1 MHPLFFCA
9 AARYRYR
16 DMAFMDGFSN
26 IHVVGAGG
34 IGVSAVARLLARRGK
49 TVTGSDGAESEI
61 TRGLAD
67 VGVNV
72 AIGADAA
79 HVPADAD
86 LLLYSTAVPDAHPER
101 AAATV
106 RGIRQVSYPEFL
118 GELTKEYKT
127 ICVSGTN
134 GKSTTTAMLGLML
147 ERAGFDPTV
156 IVGSKVT
163 SFPDGNLRVGKSEW
177 LVLEACEY
185 QAHLLHYS
193 PWAIVITNI
202 EEDHLDYF
210 RDLAHIRDVFQE
222 YVRKL
227 PKDGL
232 LVLNADDAVSA
243 AELKPKVK
251 PIFFSMH
258 APAEYMAQ
266 DVRVADGFQ
275 HFSVMRRGGTSV
287 GNFALGVPGEFN
299 VMNALAA
306 ASMALALGI
315 PPAAVRDTLRAFTGI
330 WRRFERVGEKD
341 GVIVVSDY
349 GHHHTAVAG
358 TIAAARAFYPGR
370 RIVLAFQ
377 PHHRNRTR
385 KLFKEFVE
393 SFDGAD
399 VLLLAEIYDV
409 AGRDD
414 ADDARVSS
422 ASLVDAVRARDAQQG
437 VQRDV
442 AFTGPVADTFDEIE
456 RRKAAGDVI
465 LLMGAGDI
473 YTLAK
478 KLV

>member
-1 MHPLFFCA
+1 
-9 AARYRYR
+9 
-16 DMAFMDGFSN
+16 MAFMDKLGK

-34 IGVSAVARLLARRGK
+34 IGVSAVARLLRHRGK

-61 TRGLAD
+61 THGL
-67 VGVNV
+67 VGFGIPV

-79 HVPADAD
+79 HVPADTE
-86 LLLYSTAVPDAHPER
+86 LVLYSTAVPATHPER
-101 AAATV
+101 AAATARGV
-106 RGIRQVSYPEFL
+106 RQLSYPEFL

-134 GKSTTTAMLGLML
+134 GKSTTTAILGLIL

-185 QAHLLHYS
+185 QAHILHYS

-210 RDLAHIRDVFQE
+210 RDLEHIRETFNE
-222 YVRKL
+222 FVRKL

-232 LVLNADDAVSA
+232 LVLNADDEICATG
-243 AELKPKVK
+243 LKPKVT
-251 PIFFSMH
+251 PIMYSMH
-258 APAEYMAQ
+258 AVSEYVAQ
-266 DVRVADGFQ
+266 DVSVTDGFQ
-275 HFSVMRRGGTSV
+275 KFKIVRRGGTSV
-287 GNFALGVPGEFN
+287 GEFALGVPGEFN

-306 ASMALALGI
+306 TAAALALGI
-315 PPAAVRDTLRAFTGI
+315 APSTARETLREFTGI
-330 WRRFERVGEKD
+330 WRRFERIGEKD
-341 GVIVVSDY
+341 GVLVISDY
-349 GHHHTAVAG
+349 GHHPSAVAG
-358 TIAAARAFYPGR
+358 TISAARAFYPGR

-385 KLFKEFVE
+385 KLFDEFVT

-399 VLLLAEIYDV
+399 LLILPEIYDV
-409 AGRDD
+409 AGRDNTED
-414 ADDARVSS
+414 ADMSS
-422 ASLVDAVRARDAQQG
+422 AKLADAVRVRDAEHG
-437 VQRDV
+437 VHRDV
-442 AFTGPVADTFDEIE
+442 VFAGPLASTLDELE
-456 RRKAAGDVI
+456 QRKESGDVI
-465 LLMGAGDI
+465 ILMGAGDI

-478 KLV
+478 KLL